1 MVVRTEKITGYPE
14 TRKNMCLM
22 AITKIKH
29 ESLSEKQM
37 NEMY

>member
-1 MVVRTEKITGYPE
+1 MVVRTDKITGYSE
-14 TRKNMCLM
+14 TEKNMCLM
-22 AITKIKH
+22 AVTKIKH